1 MAKYTYKAM
10 QRENAVS
17 LNWVIR
23 IRKYRKNLAWTGE
36 IWLDRTKAMKQFLKY
51 FTTLKKKYIEHINL
65 SPNF

>member
-23 IRKYRKNLAWTGE
+23 IRKYRKNSAWTRE
-36 IWLDRTKAMKQFLKY
+36 IWFARTKAIKQFLRY
-51 FTTLKKKYIEHINL
+51 FTTLKKNI
-65 SPNF
+65 